1 MQDMRTATDHVPSIH
16 MIRKFAQTVF
26 RLDRVEAQTMWVRR
40 AITEKPGEVRGM
52 NRGSHPA

>member
-40 AITEKPGEVRGM
+40 AITEKPGEVRG
-52 NRGSHPA
+52 SHPA